1 MKTLENLNQNKIY
14 VLGVSGGP
22 DSMALMEMCRLQ
34 NLTFVVAH
42 MNYQKRDSA
51 LRDENIVC
59 DYCKKYDIPCFVE
72 KQNKACVG
80 NFQAFAREE
89 RYAFYKRLIDQY
101 HGEAVLLAHHLDDH
115 LETYMMQKQRNSH
128 GEYYGIKDDTYLYGC
143 RIIRPLM
150 RYTKQDL
157 LAYCIEHHV
166 SYGFDESNFSND
178 YTRNRIRHT
187 YIDHMTRNEKEQLA
201 KEIQLKN
208 EQLESCMKKVSS
220 FLNTWEEDVETLQK
234 QDKNMMKRIIRTWI
248 YQKIH
253 IHISE
258 KLCTEL
264 SLMVENKN
272 NCKKNITSEYGVYK
286 EYGRMFVGKLEN
298 VSYRYQYDSI
308 QWEETPYFKITK
320 KGKSVEA
327 LTLQPND
334 FPITIRNVQKGDVIQ
349 LRFGKK
355 KIHRWFIDRKIPSWE
370 RKKWPVVENA
380 RGDVILV
387 PQIGCDI
394 SHFSNNPNIFVVK

>member
-1 MKTLENLNQNKIY
+1 MKTLENLDQNKIY

-34 NLTFVVAH
+34 HLSFVVAH

-59 DYCKKYDIPCFVE
+59 EYCEKYKIPCYVE
-72 KQNKACVG
+72 KQNKECIG

-115 LETYMMQKQRNSH
+115 LETYMMQKQRHSQ
-128 GEYYGIKDDTYLYGC
+128 GEYYGIKEDAYLYGC

-150 RYTKQDL
+150 KYTKQDL

-166 SYGFDESNFSND
+166 PYGFDESNFSDD

-187 YIDHMTRNEKEQLA
+187 YIDHMTRNEKELLA

-208 EQLESCMKKVSS
+208 QQLEAHKKEVSC
-220 FLNTWEEDVETLQK
+220 FLNTWKEDTESLLLESEDQV
-234 QDKNMMKRIIRTWI
+234 KRILRTWI

-253 IHISE
+253 VHISE
-258 KLCTEL
+258 NLCTEL
-264 SLMVENKN
+264 SEMLKNKKN
-272 NCKKNITSEYGVYK
+272 WEKNITKEYGVYK
-286 EYGRMFVGKLEN
+286 EYGRLYVGKLECE
-298 VSYRYQYDSI
+298 SYRYQYDFI
-308 QWEETPYFKITK
+308 LYEQTPYFKIQQS
-320 KGKSVEA
+320 GKSVEA
-327 LTLQPND
+327 LTLSKSD
-334 FPITIRNVQKGDVIQ
+334 FPITIRNVQKGDTIK
-349 LRFGKK
+349 LRFGRK

-370 RKKWPVVENA
+370 RKIWPVVENA
-380 RGDVILV
+380 AGEVILV